1 MRRSDR
7 ERKMVVEITNMGI
20 IAVFFFCF
28 FFLDPMITVG
38 YQSEV
43 KKEEP
48 DISEMEPRKT
58 WVMTTP

>member
-20 IAVFFFCF
+20 IAVFVFVFF

-38 YQSEV
+38 YQV
-43 KKEEP
+43 RLKG
-48 DISEMEPRKT
+48 RT
-58 WVMTTP
+58 GH

>member
-28 FFLDPMITVG
+28 FLFFFVG
-38 YQSEV
+38 SNDYSR
-43 KKEEP
+43 
-48 DISEMEPRKT
+48 ISK
-58 WVMTTP
+58 

>member
-20 IAVFFFCF
+20 IAVFFF
-28 FFLDPMITVG
+28 LDPMITVG

-43 KKEEP
+43 E
-48 DISEMEPRKT
+48 RKNRT
-58 WVMTTP
+58 LAKWNQERRGL

>member
-20 IAVFFFCF
+20 IAVFFFFVF
-28 FFLDPMITVG
+28 FVFFLLDPMITVG

-43 KKEEP
+43 E
-48 DISEMEPRKT
+48 RKNRT
-58 WVMTTP
+58 LAKWNQERRGL

>member
-20 IAVFFFCF
+20 IAVFFF
-28 FFLDPMITVG
+28 FFLDPMITIG

-43 KKEEP
+43 E
-48 DISEMEPRKT
+48 RKNRT
-58 WVMTTP
+58 LAKWNQERRGL